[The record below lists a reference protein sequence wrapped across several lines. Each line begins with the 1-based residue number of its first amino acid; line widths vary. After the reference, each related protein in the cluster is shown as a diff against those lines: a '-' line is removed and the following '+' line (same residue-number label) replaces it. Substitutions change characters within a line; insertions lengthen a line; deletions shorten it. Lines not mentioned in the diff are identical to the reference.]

1 MKIWLIVALL
11 AVATSV
17 AVAAAVAAEADSTKT
32 AATKVIAEAETE
44 TDLPPTST
52 DVAGDDEGSEA
63 STTESS
69 TAEDENNEKKK
80 MKHDK
85 SEPIK
90 EGEPEEEEEG
100 ENEEEENEESEEGDS
115 DEDSEEEESKGKERK
130 NKTKIES
137 EEEGTD
143 HRKEDAGKMKFPK
156 HQPPAQVPTRSR
168 TFATP
173 AAAAASPV
181 AQPDKTHR
189 EPKWFFNSPNSKSTD
204 VLVVP
209 KAKVESPKF
218 DFTETSTRAAV
229 HHQVWSSSARPVAKS
244 VAVETR
250 PATTRPTDV
259 TPSDTRKPHHPKWFF
274 NTAKEKSSAADGSTK
289 IESHKPTA
297 IFEIPTR
304 KAAAAAAISI
314 PSWPSSITTAK
325 PALPAV
331 ASNEPADFSH
341 SDNRRSHSHWYF
353 NTPSKPSADGFAKKE
368 SNTKPAA
375 IGIPTRNGRPDAGS
389 SHHATHPWT
398 PSSSNWPVA
407 SVPVYKPV
415 LEVTPPPPRKQ
426 YPRWFFNIKS

>member
-17 AVAAAVAAEADSTKT
+17 AIAAVAAEADSTKT
-32 AATKVIAEAETE
+32 AATKVIEAE

-52 DVAGDDEGSEA
+52 DVAGDDDEGSET
-63 STTESS
+63 TTESS
-69 TAEDENNEKKK
+69 TAEDEKNEKKK
-80 MKHDK
+80 IKHEK

-90 EGEPEEEEEG
+90 EGEPEEEDEG

-130 NKTKIES
+130 KTKIES

-143 HRKEDAGKMKFPK
+143 HHKEDAGKIKFPK
-156 HQPPAQVPTRSR
+156 HQPPAEIPTRSR
-168 TFATP
+168 TFVAP
-173 AAAAASPV
+173 AAAASPV
-181 AQPDKTHR
+181 AQPDKTR
-189 EPKWFFNSPNSKSTD
+189 EPKWYFNSPNSQSTD
-204 VLVVP
+204 VQP

-289 IESHKPTA
+289 IESPKPTA

-304 KAAAAAAISI
+304 KAAAAAISI
-314 PSWPSSITTAK
+314 PSWPPSITTAK
-325 PALPAV
+325 PASPVV

-353 NTPSKPSADGFAKKE
+353 NTPSKPSDGFAKKE
-368 SNTKPAA
+368 SNSKPAA
-375 IGIPTRNGRPDAGS
+375 IEIPTRNGRPAGS
-389 SHHATHPWT
+389 SHHATQHPWT